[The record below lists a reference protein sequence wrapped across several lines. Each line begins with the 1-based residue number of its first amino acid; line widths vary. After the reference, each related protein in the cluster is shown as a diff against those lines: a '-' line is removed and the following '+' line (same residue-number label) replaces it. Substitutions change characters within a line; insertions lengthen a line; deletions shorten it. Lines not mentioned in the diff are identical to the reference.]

1 MARQTGNG
9 RSVGPE
15 RNRSVGAAVL
25 DRPEHDAPETGDL
38 LQEEIQRL
46 VEASR
51 TGRLSERARVEQ
63 FEGNDRK
70 LVEGVNAMLDAIL
83 LPIAEGNRVLAEI
96 SAGKIDEL
104 ITQTYSG
111 DHEKMKQAVNNVAI
125 VLQSLQKEL
134 GRLTEASREGQL
146 AERGKP
152 GQFQGAY
159 AGIVKG
165 VNEMLDAILL
175 PIAEGNRVL
184 GLVRGGNLREK
195 VELACKGDHEKMK
208 LAVNGVRDWLVDLV
222 AYVTK
227 IAGGDM
233 TAAMAKAS
241 DQDQIHE
248 WLVLLKNNIDA
259 LVSDGVALTKAMLE
273 GKLAVR
279 TDVAKHQG
287 DFKKI
292 LEGFNLALDNV
303 IKPLNVT
310 AEYMDRIS
318 KGDIPP
324 KITEVYQGDFNEV
337 KNNLNVCIDA
347 IGRLVSDGVA
357 LTKAMLEGKLAVRVD
372 VATHQGDFKKILE
385 GFNLALDN
393 VIKPLNVTAEY
404 MDRISKGDIPPK
416 ITEVY
421 QGDFNE
427 VKNNLNVCIDAIG
440 RLVSDGV
447 ALTKAM
453 LEGKLAVRTDVAK
466 HQGDFKKILEGF
478 NLALDNVI
486 KPLNV
491 TAEYM
496 DRISKGDIPPKITE
510 VYQGDFNEVKN
521 NLNVCIDAI
530 GRLVSDGVAL
540 TKAMLEGKLA
550 VRTDVALHQGDFKKI
565 LEGFNLALDNVIKP
579 LNVSSELMDRISK
592 GDIPP
597 KITDTYQGDFND
609 VKNNINVC
617 IDAIGRLVSD
627 GVALTKAM
635 LEGKLAVRTDVA
647 THQGD
652 FKKILEGFNL
662 ALDNVIKP
670 LNLSSELMDRIS
682 KGDIP
687 PKITDTYQGDFNE
700 VKNNLNVCI
709 DAIGRLVSDGVALT
723 KAMLEGKLAVRVD
736 VATHQGDFKKI
747 LEGFNLALDNVI
759 KPLNLSS
766 ELMDRI
772 SKGDIPPKITD
783 TYQGDFNDV
792 KNNLNVCIDAIGRLV
807 SDGVALTKAMLEG
820 KLAVRVDVATHQ
832 GDFKKILEGF
842 NLALDN
848 VIKPLNVSSELMD
861 RISKGDIPPKITDA
875 YQGDFN
881 EVKNNL
887 NVCIDAIGRLVS
899 DGVALTQAM
908 LEGKLAVRSDA
919 AKHQGDFRKILEG
932 FNLAL
937 DNVIKPL
944 NMSAEYM
951 DRISKGEI
959 PPKITDTY
967 QGDFNGVKNNINVT
981 LEWLTALVAYI
992 TKIANGDL
1000 TASTVKASDKD
1011 QIHEWLV
1018 LLKTNVGALV
1028 TESAILAKAAVEGK
1042 LAARAD
1048 AAKHQGDYRKIIEG
1062 VNQTLDAVIGP
1073 LNVSAEYVDRISK
1086 GDIPPKITDKYN
1098 GDFNEIKN
1106 NLNNCIDNINALAV
1120 ETGLLAKAAV
1130 EGRLATRADASKHQG
1145 DYRKIV
1151 EGVNQTLDAIVL
1163 PVAEGNRVLRLI
1175 QGGNLRERVEV
1186 ACQGD
1191 HEKMKNAIN
1200 GIHAWLT
1207 DLIAFITKLANG
1219 DMTAAMDKASSDD
1232 QIHEWLVLLKNNIN
1246 GLADD
1251 VNTLAQSAS
1260 NGRLGVRA
1268 DAAKHR
1274 GEYRTIVE
1282 GFNKTLD
1289 IVVEPLKIA
1298 ANQASALASSAEEL
1312 TAVSN
1317 QMASNAE
1324 ETAVQA
1330 NVVSAASE
1338 EVSKNVTVVSSGSE
1352 QMQTSIR
1359 EISKSANESAKVA
1372 KAAVGVA
1379 ETTNS
1384 TIAKL
1389 GESSVEIG
1397 KVIKVIT
1404 SIAQQ
1409 TNLLALNATIEAA
1422 RAGEAGKGFAVV
1434 ANEVKELAKET
1445 AKATEEIGQ
1454 KIDAIQSDTKG
1465 AVQAIGEISAIIN
1478 QINDISNNIASA
1490 VEEQTVTT
1498 NEIGRNVGEAA
1509 KGTNE
1514 IAKNIGGVAIAA
1526 QNTTRGA
1533 ADMQKAAQSLSGMAA
1548 QLQGLVSKFTF

>member
-1 MARQTGNG
+1 M
-9 RSVGPE
+9 
-15 RNRSVGAAVL
+15 
-25 DRPEHDAPETGDL
+25 
-38 LQEEIQRL
+38 
-46 VEASR
+46 
-51 TGRLSERARVEQ
+51 
-63 FEGNDRK
+63 
-70 LVEGVNAMLDAIL
+70 
-83 LPIAEGNRVLAEI
+83 
-96 SAGKIDEL
+96 
-104 ITQTYSG
+104 
-111 DHEKMKQAVNNVAI
+111 
-125 VLQSLQKEL
+125 
-134 GRLTEASREGQL
+134 
-146 AERGKP
+146 
-152 GQFQGAY
+152 
-159 AGIVKG
+159 
-165 VNEMLDAILL
+165 
-175 PIAEGNRVL
+175 
-184 GLVRGGNLREK
+184 
-195 VELACKGDHEKMK
+195 
-208 LAVNGVRDWLVDLV
+208 
-222 AYVTK
+222 
-227 IAGGDM
+227 
-233 TAAMAKAS
+233 
-241 DQDQIHE
+241 
-248 WLVLLKNNIDA
+248 
-259 LVSDGVALTKAMLE
+259 
-273 GKLAVR
+273 
-279 TDVAKHQG
+279 
-287 DFKKI
+287 
-292 LEGFNLALDNV
+292 
-303 IKPLNVT
+303 
-310 AEYMDRIS
+310 
-318 KGDIPP
+318 
-324 KITEVYQGDFNEV
+324 
-337 KNNLNVCIDA
+337 
-347 IGRLVSDGVA
+347 
-357 LTKAMLEGKLAVRVD
+357 
-372 VATHQGDFKKILE
+372 
-385 GFNLALDN
+385 
-393 VIKPLNVTAEY
+393 
-404 MDRISKGDIPPK
+404 
-416 ITEVY
+416 
-421 QGDFNE
+421 
-427 VKNNLNVCIDAIG
+427 
-440 RLVSDGV
+440 
-447 ALTKAM
+447 
-453 LEGKLAVRTDVAK
+453 
-466 HQGDFKKILEGF
+466 
-478 NLALDNVI
+478 
-486 KPLNV
+486 
-491 TAEYM
+491 
-496 DRISKGDIPPKITE
+496 
-510 VYQGDFNEVKN
+510 
-521 NLNVCIDAI
+521 
-530 GRLVSDGVAL
+530 
-540 TKAMLEGKLA
+540 
-550 VRTDVALHQGDFKKI
+550 
-565 LEGFNLALDNVIKP
+565 
-579 LNVSSELMDRISK
+579 
-592 GDIPP
+592 
-597 KITDTYQGDFND
+597 
-609 VKNNINVC
+609 
-617 IDAIGRLVSD
+617 
-627 GVALTKAM
+627 
-635 LEGKLAVRTDVA
+635 
-647 THQGD
+647 
-652 FKKILEGFNL
+652 
-662 ALDNVIKP
+662 
-670 LNLSSELMDRIS
+670 
-682 KGDIP
+682 
-687 PKITDTYQGDFNE
+687 
-700 VKNNLNVCI
+700 
-709 DAIGRLVSDGVALT
+709 
-723 KAMLEGKLAVRVD
+723 
-736 VATHQGDFKKI
+736 
-747 LEGFNLALDNVI
+747 
-759 KPLNLSS
+759 
-766 ELMDRI
+766 
-772 SKGDIPPKITD
+772 
-783 TYQGDFNDV
+783 
-792 KNNLNVCIDAIGRLV
+792 
-807 SDGVALTKAMLEG
+807 
-820 KLAVRVDVATHQ
+820 
-832 GDFKKILEGF
+832 
-842 NLALDN
+842 
-848 VIKPLNVSSELMD
+848 
-861 RISKGDIPPKITDA
+861 
-875 YQGDFN
+875 
-881 EVKNNL
+881 
-887 NVCIDAIGRLVS
+887 
-899 DGVALTQAM
+899 
-908 LEGKLAVRSDA
+908 
-919 AKHQGDFRKILEG
+919 
-932 FNLAL
+932 
-937 DNVIKPL
+937 
-944 NMSAEYM
+944 
-951 DRISKGEI
+951 
-959 PPKITDTY
+959 
-967 QGDFNGVKNNINVT
+967 
-981 LEWLTALVAYI
+981 
-992 TKIANGDL
+992 
-1000 TASTVKASDKD
+1000 
-1011 QIHEWLV
+1011 
-1018 LLKTNVGALV
+1018 
-1028 TESAILAKAAVEGK
+1028 
-1042 LAARAD
+1042 
-1048 AAKHQGDYRKIIEG
+1048 
-1062 VNQTLDAVIGP
+1062 IGP

>member
-9 RSVGPE
+9 RSVGPQ
-15 RNRSVGAAVL
+15 RNRSIGAAVL
-25 DRPEHDAPETGDL
+25 DRPEHDARETGDL

-393 VIKPLNVTAEY
+393 VIKPLNV
-404 MDRISKGDIPPK
+404 
-416 ITEVY
+416 
-421 QGDFNE
+421 
-427 VKNNLNVCIDAIG
+427 
-440 RLVSDGV
+440 
-447 ALTKAM
+447 
-453 LEGKLAVRTDVAK
+453 
-466 HQGDFKKILEGF
+466 
-478 NLALDNVI
+478 
-486 KPLNV
+486 
-491 TAEYM
+491 
-496 DRISKGDIPPKITE
+496 
-510 VYQGDFNEVKN
+510 
-521 NLNVCIDAI
+521 
-530 GRLVSDGVAL
+530 
-540 TKAMLEGKLA
+540 
-550 VRTDVALHQGDFKKI
+550 
-565 LEGFNLALDNVIKP
+565 
-579 LNVSSELMDRISK
+579 
-592 GDIPP
+592 
-597 KITDTYQGDFND
+597 
-609 VKNNINVC
+609 
-617 IDAIGRLVSD
+617 
-627 GVALTKAM
+627 
-635 LEGKLAVRTDVA
+635 
-647 THQGD
+647 
-652 FKKILEGFNL
+652 
-662 ALDNVIKP
+662 
-670 LNLSSELMDRIS
+670 
-682 KGDIP
+682 
-687 PKITDTYQGDFNE
+687 
-700 VKNNLNVCI
+700 
-709 DAIGRLVSDGVALT
+709 
-723 KAMLEGKLAVRVD
+723 
-736 VATHQGDFKKI
+736 
-747 LEGFNLALDNVI
+747 
-759 KPLNLSS
+759 SS